1 MSKAKDKEEV
11 IYILLLAIWIG
22 GFATINYFYPNSVI
36 LWTWACI
43 WFVIIMIYILFF
55 TNLKKKENEI

>member
-1 MSKAKDKEEV
+1 MSKEKDKEEV

-22 GFATINYFYPNSVI
+22 GFATINYFYSNSII

-55 TNLKKKENEI
+55 TNLRKGRK

>member
-1 MSKAKDKEEV
+1 MSKTEGKEEV
-11 IYILLLAIWIG
+11 IYVLLLAIWIG

-55 TNLKKKENEI
+55 TNPRKGRK

>member
-1 MSKAKDKEEV
+1 MNKAKDKEGI

-22 GFATINYFYPNSVI
+22 GFITINYFYPNSVI
-36 LWTWACI
+36 FWTWACI

-55 TNLKKKENEI
+55 TNPKKGRK

>member
-1 MSKAKDKEEV
+1 MNKAKGKEEV

-22 GFATINYFYPNSVI
+22 GFVTINYFYPNSVI
-36 LWTWACI
+36 FWTWVCI

-55 TNLKKKENEI
+55 TNLKKRRK